1 MRGVRVARERR
12 ALRSPNIGNHDLHR
26 NTDPMAGR
34 TFEQGQAAVPAP
46 EGAGVSKSAVS
57 RRFVALSAPRMT
69 SDLSRLDPPKKNKGA

>member
-1 MRGVRVARERR
+1 
-12 ALRSPNIGNHDLHR
+12 
-26 NTDPMAGR
+26 MAGR